1 MENVESA
8 VTILLIICS
17 VVNGRDFNTVDSSFD
32 VKRSDSTENI
42 QATYNIL
49 IYNDHIPSQ
58 NYRPFRSRPMFP
70 EQTLG
75 SGGPTF
81 DSNLRHSRI
90 GQFDGQSDSNL
101 RHSRIGQFDGQSDS
115 NPRHSMIGQ
124 FDGQSE
130 SYKEAHDIERRN
142 HYPSFS
148 TNGNSDHRYLVR
160 KPAQMLFNLL
170 KNYGSFSE
178 SDFST
183 VYKQWFGL

>member
-1 MENVESA
+1 MHYKQSDGEKVYGHKMENIESA
-8 VTILLIICS
+8 VTILIIICS
-17 VVNGRDFNTVDSSFD
+17 VVNGRDFNTVESSFN

-75 SGGPTF
+75 SGGSTF

-90 GQFDGQSDSNL
+90 GQFVGHPDSNL
-101 RHSRIGQFDGQSDS
+101 KRSRIGQFDGQSDS
-115 NPRHSMIGQ
+115 
-124 FDGQSE
+124 
-130 SYKEAHDIERRN
+130 YKEAHNIERRN
-142 HYPSFS
+142 HYPSFFS
-148 TNGNSDHRYLVR
+148 NVNSDHRYLVW